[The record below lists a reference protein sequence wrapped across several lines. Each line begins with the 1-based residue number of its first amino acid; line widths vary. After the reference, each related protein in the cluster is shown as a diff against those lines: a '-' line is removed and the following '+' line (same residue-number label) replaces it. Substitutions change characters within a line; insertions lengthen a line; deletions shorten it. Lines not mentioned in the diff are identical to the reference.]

1 MRRTVLVAACLLA
14 GAASGQTRID
24 TVRPDAPEMAA
35 HGPFATGVRTLEFT
49 HDDRID
55 VAAIDRDA
63 PLPDPVPR
71 RDRRLIVEIW
81 YPAEESDGDRALDAY
96 LRDGETVVELS
107 GRAVRDAEP
116 LTEAGPFPLVIL
128 SHGYPGNRFLMSH
141 LADNLATKG
150 YVVASID
157 HQDSTYRDQAAFGST
172 LVHRPF
178 DQLFVLDE
186 IARMGSGLGFLDQLV
201 DSEQVAIVGYS
212 MGGYG
217 AVIAAGGGVA
227 QAGVDL
233 SFGAPHGLLGVHLA
247 GSESHASLSDPR
259 VKTII
264 AIGPWG
270 RERGMWDADG
280 MAGMSVPA
288 LFIAGSVDDVSGYE
302 EGVRL
307 MWEEGAGVDRALL
320 TFERANHNAA
330 APYPAPPESYVF
342 DEDLGFAPLEHY
354 ADPVWDTVRMNNIA
368 QHFVTVWLDT
378 YLKGRAEAVGY
389 LDLVP
394 RAKDGVWSLDES
406 GVPTEEHTYWRGF
419 PNRTAVG
426 LRFEWL
432 RAE

>member
-1 MRRTVLVAACLLA
+1 MRRLTLIVCFLA
-14 GAASGQTRID
+14 GTASGQTAID

-35 HGPFATGVRTLEFT
+35 QGPFATGVRTVEFV
-49 HDDRID
+49 HEDRID
-55 VAAIDRDA
+55 VTAIERDA
-63 PLPDPVPR
+63 PVPDPLPR
-71 RDRRLIVEIW
+71 ADRRLVVEIW
-81 YPAEESDGDRALDAY
+81 YPAEESDGDRMLDAY
-96 LRDGETVVELS
+96 LRDGETVVELT
-107 GRAVRDAEP
+107 GRAVRDAPP
-116 LTEAGPFPLVIL
+116 LAEAGPFPLVIV

-157 HQDSTYRDQAAFGST
+157 HQDSTYGDQAAFGST
-172 LVHRPF
+172 LVHRPV
-178 DQLFVLDE
+178 DQLFVLEE
-186 IARMGSGLGFLDQLV
+186 IARMGSGPGFLDGLV
-201 DSEQVAIVGYS
+201 EAEQVAIVGYS

-247 GSESHASLSDPR
+247 GSESHAALLDPR
-259 VKTII
+259 VKTVI

-270 RERGMWDADG
+270 RARGMWDAEG
-280 MAGMSVPA
+280 MAGLSVPA

-307 MWEEGAGVDRALL
+307 MWDEATGVDRALL
-320 TFERANHNAA
+320 TFEHANHNAA
-330 APYPAPPESYVF
+330 APYPAPPESYAF
-342 DEDLGFAPLEHY
+342 NEDLGFAPFEHY
-354 ADPVWDTVRMNNIA
+354 ADPVWDTVRMNNVT

-394 RAKDGVWSLDES
+394 VAADGLWSVDEDGS
-406 GVPTEEHTYWRGF
+406 PTEEHTYWRGF
-419 PNRTAVG
+419 ANRTAAG